1 MLKFIATRVM
11 LSFVTLVIILVLV
24 TLIPNVAPG
33 DPARQIAGGTAS
45 AERLAAVTESL
56 GLDKSIPE
64 QLVDSFRQLFTLD
77 FGNAF
82 RNQSQTVISLV
93 RGALWNSMKLVGF
106 SLLLLLP
113 LSILGGVV
121 AAYKK
126 DTLID
131 RVIVNVGVAL
141 SSVPE
146 FVVGV
151 LLLAILA
158 VPIGFFKVGANA
170 PPGSGILTQM
180 QHLLLPALTVL
191 TVYFGYIARVTRASS
206 ITALDSDYSRTVSY
220 THLTLPTIY
229 SV

>member
-121 AAYKK
+121 AAYKLS
-126 DTLID
+126 LIH
-131 RVIVNVGVAL
+131 I
-141 SSVPE
+141 
-146 FVVGV
+146 
-151 LLLAILA
+151 
-158 VPIGFFKVGANA
+158 
-170 PPGSGILTQM
+170 
-180 QHLLLPALTVL
+180 
-191 TVYFGYIARVTRASS
+191 
-206 ITALDSDYSRTVSY
+206 
-220 THLTLPTIY
+220 
-229 SV
+229 